1 MKKSSISIILLLL
14 LVLSM
19 LISCTEAKAGG
30 KDVTSD
36 ETTSSD
42 GGGGVPDTDMTK
54 PYYGDYFAYD
64 LSEFI
69 RIPSLSDVK
78 VKSEDVDAL
87 YKANMAKALT
97 SLNLLND
104 VASEGITELYDTVN
118 IDFEGV
124 PEDPSV
130 NMSAEDLA
138 GMKSSGYSIML
149 GSGAF
154 IGAYDHKSD
163 DSLDTKGFEE
173 QMVGMKVGQTKDI
186 LVTFP
191 SDYHKATFADLRV
204 IFTVKINSAKR
215 PCEMT
220 DAVAVAQGYKDA
232 AEFNKKTLDTSKEQL
247 AFKAFINSCEIVS
260 YPVGDLELLEEYYI
274 ESYINSYYGP
284 GISDETREALTLELR
299 PGAQI
304 WAKSFARE
312 RMAVKALFDSKN
324 ISLTE
329 KELLDYADEQAKAF
343 GIDSGNTL
351 IAYYGKDT
359 VWYDWAYYEAVK
371 LVSSGATYE

>member
-1 MKKSSISIILLLL
+1 
-14 LVLSM
+14 M
-19 LISCTEAKAGG
+19 LISCTEAAKGG

-36 ETTSSD
+36 ETTASD

-149 GSGAF
+149 GSGSF

-247 AFKAFINSCEIVS
+247 AFEAFINSCEIVS

-284 GISDETREALTLELR
+284 GIPDETREALTLELR